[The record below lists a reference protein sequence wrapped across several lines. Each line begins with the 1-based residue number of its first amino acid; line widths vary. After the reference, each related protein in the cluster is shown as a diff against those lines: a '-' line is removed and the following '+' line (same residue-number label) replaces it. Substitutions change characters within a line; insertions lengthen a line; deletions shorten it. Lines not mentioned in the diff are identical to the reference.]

1 MEFLV
6 EKIGMSRTVG
16 SPSIPVTLLKVI
28 STKICASGE
37 NGVALVA
44 YPKGKAHN
52 KSIAGQQKK
61 YNLSKEFNRFVTL
74 RADIATSALK
84 EENSS
89 KQSNEPAQQAE
100 SIKSSD
106 STKSAQNAMKAVDL
120 DMSILE
126 SAKRVKATFYTK
138 GRGFSGVM
146 KRWNFQGGPAAHG
159 SRFHR
164 RVGSIGN
171 REWPGRV
178 QKGKKMAGHY
188 GNEKITVQAEVVSFD
203 KDNNVLV
210 LKGSVAGYNGAQGRI
225 SVLKG
230 GK

>member
-6 EKIGMSRTVG
+6 EKVGMSRTIG

-28 STKICASGE
+28 NAKLCDMQE
-37 NGVALVA
+37 NGKALVA
-44 YPKGKAHN
+44 YPRGKAHN
-52 KSIAGQQKK
+52 RSIAGQQKK
-61 YNLSKEFNRFVTL
+61 YSLSKEFNRFITL
-74 RADIATSALK
+74 CVDDS
-84 EENSS
+84 
-89 KQSNEPAQQAE
+89 AQQAGQAGEQAE
-100 SIKSSD
+100 SN
-106 STKSAQNAMKAVDL
+106 QEVGKAKAIDL
-120 DMSILE
+120 DMSVLE
-126 SAKRVKATFYTK
+126 SAVRVKATFYTK

-146 KRWNFQGGPAAHG
+146 RRWNFQGGPAAHG

-188 GNEKITVQAEVVSFD
+188 GNEKVTVQAEVVSFD
-203 KDNNVLV
+203 KDNSVLV
-210 LKGSVAGYNGAQGRI
+210 LKGSVAGYNGAQGKIYVIR
-225 SVLKG
+225 G